1 MTTTH
6 EPIRARHARAARRH
20 FGPRHP
26 WAWALVVVT
35 GVIHL
40 ILPALGASFD
50 AGVLK
55 VTAGATDQWQLLD
68 LRLLRGDLLGSLWA
82 LHMQPPLYNL
92 VVGLLVRLPEAW
104 QAPVAS
110 VLWMGF
116 AMILAVATYATM
128 VLLSV
133 PRRAAFVVTLVLVVG
148 NPATILY
155 ANWLMYAAPTAALVA
170 LVGALATRALLR
182 PTVGTMAAFASA
194 GVVLALFNSLFQ
206 PVVLLM
212 VLGLV
217 ILCLPSA
224 RRATLLGAALPVL
237 VLVLWLL
244 HMAVSFG
251 SPVTSSWLGMNLART
266 TTLPAPTATL
276 RHLVAERTLTP
287 LALER
292 PFESLAILGV
302 PPAHVG
308 PIAETEVTKANG
320 ATNLNNRAYL
330 GVARRYLSDDLAFI
344 KAEPGRYGAVVAK
357 SLALWFVPAEQY
369 FTLNEMQQG
378 SLGHYSRL
386 YEATFGLQPTSDS
399 KAVALAVALAAS
411 RHLGPQPSQVSWTT
425 VLVFGIGLVGA
436 PVVIIW
442 WWRRARPR
450 AVALLVLEVIVVTW
464 LASTSLIEFAENNRF
479 RFELGTLPL
488 TLATVAVTVAL
499 RRWHDVRSQTRGSLT
514 PEQTTS

>member
-6 EPIRARHARAARRH
+6 EPVRARHARATTGRAA
-20 FGPRHP
+20 PRDG
-26 WAWALVVVT
+26 WIWVLVVVT
-35 GVIHL
+35 GAVHL
-40 ILPALGASFD
+40 VLPAMGASFD

-55 VTAGATDQWQLLD
+55 VTSSASDQWQLLD

-92 VVGLLVRLPEAW
+92 LIGLLVRLPEGA

-110 VLWMGF
+110 LLWMGF
-116 AMILAVATYATM
+116 AMIIAVATYATM
-128 VLLSV
+128 VLLAV
-133 PRRAAFVVTLVLVVG
+133 PRRAAFVVTLLLVVL

-170 LVGALATRALLR
+170 LFGALATRALMR

-206 PVVLLM
+206 PVVLLV
-212 VLGLV
+212 VLALV
-217 ILCLPSA
+217 VLCLPSA
-224 RRATLLGAALPVL
+224 RRATLVGSAAPVV
-237 VLVLWLL
+237 VLLLWLL
-244 HMAVSFG
+244 HMTVSFG

-266 TTLPAPTATL
+266 TTLPAPTATIT
-276 RHLVAERTLTP
+276 HLVAERTLTP

-308 PIAETEVTKANG
+308 PAAETQVTKANG

-330 GVARRYLSDDLAFI
+330 GVAHRYLSNDLAFI
-344 KAEPGRYGAVVAK
+344 AAEPGRYLAVVAK
-357 SLALWFVPAEQY
+357 SSTLWFVPSEQY
-369 FTLNEMQQG
+369 FTLNEMQHG
-378 SLGHYSRL
+378 ALGHYSRL
-386 YEATFGLQPTSDS
+386 YEATLGLQPTSDS
-399 KAVALAVALAAS
+399 KAVALAAF
-411 RHLGPQPSQVSWTT
+411 RHLGPKPSEVSWAT
-425 VLVFGIGLVGA
+425 VLVFVVGLLGS
-436 PVVIIW
+436 PVLIVR
-442 WWRRARPR
+442 WWRRARSR

-479 RFELGTLPL
+479 RFELSTLPL
-488 TLATVAVTVAL
+488 TLATVVATVAL
-499 RRWHDVRSQTRGSLT
+499 RRAHEVRSGTAGSLAPAQGT
-514 PEQTTS
+514 P